1 MNETQSAKGR
11 TMKGQTVV
19 IVGGAS
25 GLGLTTAKIM
35 VERGSAKIGLIDKNE
50 RLLSDAS
57 AVLQSMGAE
66 VAVASADISVR
77 ESAHAAFEH
86 VVNQLGRVHA
96 LVNSAAI
103 YPRKAI
109 LEITDAEWDLE
120 NAVNIKGTYHMM
132 VAAVLHMRNFVNAP
146 EVTGRIVNITSVDAF
161 KAHPQNAHYAATK
174 AAVVSLTKS
183 FAQECAKDQILV
195 NSVAPAGF
203 ATDRAKELG
212 FLPELAKASALGRAA
227 EPTEMAEWILMMA
240 SSRNTYA
247 TGENVV
253 ISGGYIYV

>member
-1 MNETQSAKGR
+1 
-11 TMKGQTVV
+11 MKDQTAV

-25 GLGLTTAKIM
+25 GLGLTTAKLM
-35 VERGSAKIGLIDKNE
+35 ASHGVARIGLIDRNAE
-50 RLLSDAS
+50 LLAS
-57 AVLQSMGAE
+57 SAETLRALGVE
-66 VAVASADISVR
+66 VATSVADIARS
-77 ESAHAAFEH
+77 ETAHRGFNEIAER
-86 VVNQLGRVHA
+86 LGRVHC
-96 LVNSAAI
+96 LINSAAI
-103 YPRKAI
+103 YPRKPI
-109 LEITDAEWDLE
+109 LEITDEEWDLE
-120 NAVNIKGTYHMM
+120 NAINVKGTYHMM
-132 VAAVLHMRNFVNAP
+132 VAAILHMRQHVNAP
-146 EVTGRIVNITSVDAF
+146 EVTGRIVNVTSVDAF

-174 AAVVSLTKS
+174 AAVISLTKS
-183 FAQECAKDQILV
+183 FAAEVAKDQILV

-227 EPTEMAEWILMMA
+227 EPVEMAEWIVMMA

>member
-1 MNETQSAKGR
+1 MNN
-11 TMKGQTVV
+11 QTVT

-25 GLGLTTAKIM
+25 GLGLTTAKLMISHGAM
-35 VERGSAKIGLIDKNE
+35 KIGLIDRNE
-50 RLLSDAS
+50 ELLAS
-57 AVLQSMGAE
+57 SADTLRALGAE
-66 VAVASADISVR
+66 VATAAADISR
-77 ESAHAAFEH
+77 AETAHRGFNEIAEK
-86 VVNQLGRVHA
+86 LGRIHV

-103 YPRKAI
+103 YPRRPI
-109 LEITDAEWDLE
+109 LEITDEEWDLE
-120 NAVNIKGTYHMM
+120 NAINVKGTYHMM
-132 VAAVLHMRNFVNAP
+132 VAAVLHMRQYISAS
-146 EVTGRIVNITSVDAF
+146 EVSGRIVNVTSVDAF

-183 FAQECAKDQILV
+183 FAQECARDQILV

-203 ATDRAKELG
+203 ATDKAKELG

-227 EPTEMAEWILMMA
+227 EPVEMAEWIVMMA

>member
-1 MNETQSAKGR
+1 
-11 TMKGQTVV
+11 MKNQTAV

-25 GLGLTTAKIM
+25 GLGLTTAKLM
-35 VERGSAKIGLIDKNE
+35 VERGASKIGLIDLNE
-50 RLLSDAS
+50 QRLES
-57 AVLQSMGAE
+57 AMEALRSLGAE
-66 VAVASADISVR
+66 VASSVTDISRAETAHHGFEDVASK
-77 ESAHAAFEH
+77 
-86 VVNQLGRVHA
+86 LGRIHA

-103 YPRKAI
+103 YPRKHI
-109 LEITDAEWDLE
+109 LEITDEEWDLE
-120 NAVNIKGTYHMM
+120 NAINVKGTYHMM
-132 VAAVLHMRNFVNAP
+132 VAAVKHMRQFVNQG
-146 EVTGRIVNITSVDAF
+146 EITGRIVNITSVDAF

-227 EPTEMAEWILMMA
+227 EPIEMAEWIVMMA

-253 ISGGYIYV
+253 VSGGYIYV

>member
-1 MNETQSAKGR
+1 
-11 TMKGQTVV
+11 MKDQTAV

-25 GLGLTTAKIM
+25 GLGLTTAKLM
-35 VERGSAKIGLIDKNE
+35 ATHGVKKIGLIDRNLE
-50 RLLSDAS
+50 LLAS
-57 AVLQSMGAE
+57 SAETLRALGIE
-66 VAVASADISVR
+66 VATSVADISKL
-77 ESAHAAFEH
+77 EPAHKGFNEI
-86 VVNQLGRVHA
+86 VDKLGRVHS

-103 YPRKAI
+103 YPRKPL
-109 LEITDAEWDLE
+109 LEITDEEWDLE
-120 NAVNIKGTYHMM
+120 NAINIKGTYHMM
-132 VAAVLHMRNFVNAP
+132 VAAILHMRQYVNAP
-146 EVTGRIVNITSVDAF
+146 TVTGRIVNVTSVDAF
-161 KAHPQNAHYAATK
+161 KAHPQNGHYAATK

-183 FAQECAKDQILV
+183 FAAEVAKDQILV

-227 EPTEMAEWILMMA
+227 EPVEMAEWIVMMA

>member
-1 MNETQSAKGR
+1 
-11 TMKGQTVV
+11 MKGQTAI

-25 GLGLTTAKIM
+25 GLGLVTARRMI
-35 VERGSAKIGLIDKNE
+35 ESGASKIGLIDWDE
-50 RLLSDAS
+50 RRLAEAQATLAD
-57 AVLQSMGAE
+57 LGAE
-66 VAVASADISVR
+66 VAGATSDVSVR
-77 ESAHAAFEH
+77 ANAHAAFE
-86 VVNQLGRVHA
+86 VLAGRLGRVHS

-103 YPRKAI
+103 YPRKDI
-109 LEITDAEWDLE
+109 LDITDAEWDLE
-120 NAVNIKGTYHMM
+120 NAINIKGTYHMM
-132 VAAVLHMRNFVNAP
+132 VAAVLHMRRFVSVP
-146 EVTGRIVNITSVDAF
+146 QVTGRIVNVTSVDAF

-203 ATDRAKELG
+203 ATERAKQLG

-227 EPTEMAEWILMMA
+227 EPAEMAEWIIMMA

-253 ISGGYIYV
+253 VSGGYIYV